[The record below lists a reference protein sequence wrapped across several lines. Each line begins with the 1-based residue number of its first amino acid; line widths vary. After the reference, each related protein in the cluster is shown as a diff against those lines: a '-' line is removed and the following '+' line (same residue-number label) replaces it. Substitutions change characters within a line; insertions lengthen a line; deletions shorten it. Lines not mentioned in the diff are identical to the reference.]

1 MTAHV
6 TICSIYIQIIH
17 CQARVRGVKRSMAG
31 STEAAQQYAG
41 LKAALGRLGFAR
53 PGSIVRRFMRCGK
66 LGCHC
71 MTDPPTLHGPY
82 YDLTYK
88 VRGKSVG
95 MRLTEAQAKQCEEWL
110 RNHRQLRR
118 IVRQM
123 ITLSLRET
131 TRLLR
136 ALGDEHPGK

>member
-1 MTAHV
+1 MFEGLGM
-6 TICSIYIQIIH
+6 
-17 CQARVRGVKRSMAG
+17 ARPRD
-31 STEAAQQYAG
+31 AAQQYET

-53 PGSIVRRFMRCGK
+53 PGSIVRHFMRCGK
-66 LGCHC
+66 PGCHC
-71 MTDPPTLHGPY
+71 MAEPPTLHGPY

-95 MRLTEAQAKQCEEWL
+95 MRLTEAQAQRCEEWL

-118 IVRQM
+118 LVRQM
-123 ITLSLRET
+123 ITLSLKET

-136 ALGDEHPGK
+136 ALANEPEK

>member
-1 MTAHV
+1 M
-6 TICSIYIQIIH
+6 
-17 CQARVRGVKRSMAG
+17 ARPTDAV
-31 STEAAQQYAG
+31 QQYAA

-53 PGSIVRRFMRCGK
+53 PGSIVRRFMRCGNP
-66 LGCHC
+66 GCHC
-71 MTDPPTLHGPY
+71 MADPPTLHGPY

-95 MRLTEAQAKQCEEWL
+95 MRLTEAQAKRCEEWL
-110 RNHRQLRR
+110 RNHRHLRR

-123 ITLSLRET
+123 TTLSLKET

-136 ALGDEHPGK
+136 ALDDERSGK

>member
-1 MTAHV
+1 M
-6 TICSIYIQIIH
+6 SR
-17 CQARVRGVKRSMAG
+17 ARS
-31 STEAAQQYAG
+31 SEAVQQYEA
-41 LKAALGRLGFAR
+41 LKAAVARLGFAR
-53 PGSIVRRFMRCGK
+53 PGSIVRRFMRCGRP
-66 LGCHC
+66 GCHC
-71 MTDPPTLHGPY
+71 MAEPPTLHGPY

-95 MRLTEAQAKQCEEWL
+95 MRLTEAQALRCEEWL

-123 ITLSLRET
+123 ITLSLKET

-136 ALGDEHPGK
+136 TPKAERPAG